1 MVQDEIRCLTG
12 SIFKRHVET
21 QGGREQEKS
30 QQEQGRETRER
41 ALEKPERQMNQERD
55 AKLPREGQA
64 SRHRHREAVSGM
76 PARVEEGCRN
86 GEQELATHG
95 VIRMLLEGG
104 KEVQDDVMQWATR
117 ENKNARAHDQ
127 KNEREQAM
135 WREVEKALT
144 KSWPAF
150 GSPRTRR
157 EAAPG
162 MEEGMLGEQARSNE
176 KLGNGAQ
183 SSSRISGGKDQ
194 HARGRESIRMSG
206 GKEQNDRRGSHG
218 LSPSST
224 LALPPWLTSRRERHG
239 TPGTPRTTTSS
250 LTGSMLHL
258 GDYSDSRKGK
268 GREGRGAGDFNGS
281 GGGKAQEWAG
291 WKARGEDDGL
301 LLRAAKMGM
310 NRSFRGGADGDGLPS
325 ELAAE
330 GGWKQ
335 DYTACVGDGPDGDG
349 KGRQRVADED
359 DKDDD
364 TVRILRATFNEVPCG
379 LTGWFLQVDSDA
391 DGYA

>member
-1 MVQDEIRCLTG
+1 
-12 SIFKRHVET
+12 
-21 QGGREQEKS
+21 
-30 QQEQGRETRER
+30 
-41 ALEKPERQMNQERD
+41 
-55 AKLPREGQA
+55 
-64 SRHRHREAVSGM
+64 
-76 PARVEEGCRN
+76 
-86 GEQELATHG
+86 
-95 VIRMLLEGG
+95 
-104 KEVQDDVMQWATR
+104 
-117 ENKNARAHDQ
+117 
-127 KNEREQAM
+127 
-135 WREVEKALT
+135 
-144 KSWPAF
+144 
-150 GSPRTRR
+150 
-157 EAAPG
+157 
-162 MEEGMLGEQARSNE
+162 
-176 KLGNGAQ
+176 
-183 SSSRISGGKDQ
+183 
-194 HARGRESIRMSG
+194 
-206 GKEQNDRRGSHG
+206 
-218 LSPSST
+218 
-224 LALPPWLTSRRERHG
+224 
-239 TPGTPRTTTSS
+239 
-250 LTGSMLHL
+250 MLHL